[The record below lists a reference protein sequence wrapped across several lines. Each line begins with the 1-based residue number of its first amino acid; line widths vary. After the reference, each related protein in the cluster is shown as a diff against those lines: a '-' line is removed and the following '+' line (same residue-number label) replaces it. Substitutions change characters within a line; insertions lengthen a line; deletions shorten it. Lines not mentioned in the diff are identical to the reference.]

1 MCNFRRI
8 PSLFF
13 SKTKGPNGS
22 KRKESNYRA
31 KTILDKEH
39 ADGDK
44 ENFENSSTNPKMR
57 GKRNKW
63 LADDDEDPFS
73 SGEDSSEDE
82 DYASG
87 NRSKKKKKIGEIS
100 LLVREVS
107 FLAILLFLTIFLF
120 VDIPPR
126 S

>member
-1 MCNFRRI
+1 
-8 PSLFF
+8 
-13 SKTKGPNGS
+13 
-22 KRKESNYRA
+22 
-31 KTILDKEH
+31 
-39 ADGDK
+39 
-44 ENFENSSTNPKMR
+44 MR